1 MQLSFIN
8 FSLQLHSINVD
19 SKGLHSEMIHLR
31 EKLRWGWDVSAFE
44 TEKDGMDEEMR
55 VFNDSEFQT
64 SGIEGIVREAGLQ
77 W

>member
-1 MQLSFIN
+1 M
-8 FSLQLHSINVD
+8 
-19 SKGLHSEMIHLR
+19 
-31 EKLRWGWDVSAFE
+31 SAFE